1 MPEGPSIVILREE
14 LARAKLAGK
23 RVLAVEG
30 NTKIGKE
37 RVLGR
42 KVRAFRSFGKEFFV
56 EFVAGREGPLAM
68 RSHFLL
74 FGSYAINQRKQ
85 SADGR
90 ERPPRI
96 RLEFENGELNLYASA
111 LRYIEEPL
119 DEVYDW
125 RVDVMN
131 DAWSPTLAR
140 RKLKATPDEIAA
152 DVLLDQDVFAGVGNI
167 IKNEVLYRMR
177 VHPATRVGD
186 LPPRK
191 LGELIKEARNYSFD
205 FLEWKKKFVLRKHW
219 LAHKQRV
226 CKRCDLPILKRLM
239 GKRRRWAWFCEGCQ
253 VDYSAH

>member
-14 LARAKLAGK
+14 LARAKFA
-23 RVLAVEG
+23 RQPVVAVTG
-30 NTKIGKE
+30 NTKIEKE

-56 EFVAGREGPLAM
+56 EFTTGRESPLAL

-74 FGSYAINQRKQ
+74 FGSYAINQRKE

-96 RLEFENGELNLYASA
+96 RLEFPNGELNLYACS

-125 RVDVMN
+125 RADVMN
-131 DAWSPTLAR
+131 EAWSPTLAR
-140 RKLKATPDEIAA
+140 RKLKEQPGELACDA
-152 DVLLDQDVFAGVGNI
+152 LLDQDIFAGVGNI
-167 IKNEVLYRMR
+167 IKNEVLYRIR
-177 VHPATRVGD
+177 VHPGSRIGD

-191 LGELIKEARNYSFD
+191 LGELIREARQYSFD
-205 FLEWKKKFVLRKHW
+205 FLEWKKRYVLRKHW
-219 LAHKQRV
+219 LAHKQRT
-226 CKRCDLPILKRLM
+226 CKRCDLPILKTLM
-239 GKRRRWAWFCEGCQ
+239 GKRRRWAWYCEGCQ
-253 VDYSAH
+253 LPY